1 MYSPTCITAMQAR
14 SMLRRKTM
22 NSISSR
28 HIAEQ
33 LCTLA
38 TLLEAEALRCKAY
51 GAPNATEV
59 SRQARAVR
67 AMADQLWDANVAVPV
82 GRQPEQ
88 RGQARDG
95 KPSRPVRPALDLQHA
110 IGSLVL

>member
-1 MYSPTCITAMQAR
+1 
-14 SMLRRKTM
+14 M

-28 HIAEQ
+28 SIAEQ

-51 GAPNATEV
+51 GAPNARDV

-67 AMADQLWDANVAVPV
+67 SMADQLWEANVAVPV
-82 GRQPEQ
+82 GRQSGQ
-88 RGQARDG
+88 HGQAKDG
-95 KPSRPVRPALDLQHA
+95 KPARPGLPALDMQRA
-110 IGSLVL
+110 IGSLVA

>member
-1 MYSPTCITAMQAR
+1 
-14 SMLRRKTM
+14 M

-28 HIAEQ
+28 NIAEQ

-51 GAPNATEV
+51 GAPNARDV

-67 AMADQLWDANVAVPV
+67 AMADQLWEANVPVPV
-82 GRQPEQ
+82 GRQA
-88 RGQARDG
+88 ARREPTGED
-95 KPSRPVRPALDLQHA
+95 RPARSGLPGLDMQRA
-110 IGSLVL
+110 IGSLVI

>member
-1 MYSPTCITAMQAR
+1 
-14 SMLRRKTM
+14 M

-28 HIAEQ
+28 NIAEQ

-51 GAPNATEV
+51 GAPNASEV
-59 SRQARAVR
+59 SRQARSVR

-88 RGQARDG
+88 RGQAKDG
-95 KPSRPVRPALDLQHA
+95 RPARPIRQALDMQHA

>member
-1 MYSPTCITAMQAR
+1 
-14 SMLRRKTM
+14 M

-28 HIAEQ
+28 NIAEQ

-51 GAPNATEV
+51 GAPHATEV

-95 KPSRPVRPALDLQHA
+95 KPARPRRPALDMQHA
-110 IGSLVL
+110 IGSLML

>member
-1 MYSPTCITAMQAR
+1 
-14 SMLRRKTM
+14 M

-28 HIAEQ
+28 SIAEQ

-51 GAPNATEV
+51 GAPNARDV
-59 SRQARAVR
+59 SRQAGAVR
-67 AMADQLWDANVAVPV
+67 AMADQLWNANVAVPV
-82 GRQPEQ
+82 GRKPEQ
-88 RGQARDG
+88 RPHARNG
-95 KPSRPVRPALDLQHA
+95 KPARTGLPALDMQRA

>member
-1 MYSPTCITAMQAR
+1 
-14 SMLRRKTM
+14 M

-28 HIAEQ
+28 NIAEQ

-51 GAPNATEV
+51 GASNATEV

-82 GRQPEQ
+82 RRQPEQ
-88 RGQARDG
+88 RGQAKDG
-95 KPSRPVRPALDLQHA
+95 KPARPSQPALDMQRA

>member
-1 MYSPTCITAMQAR
+1 
-14 SMLRRKTM
+14 M
-22 NSISSR
+22 NSISSKL
-28 HIAEQ
+28 IAEQ

-51 GAPNATEV
+51 GAPNARDV
-59 SRQARAVR
+59 SRQARVVR
-67 AMADQLWDANVAVPV
+67 TMADQLWDANVAVPV

-88 RGQARDG
+88 RGQAKDG
-95 KPSRPVRPALDLQHA
+95 KPTRPNRPALDMQRA

>member
-1 MYSPTCITAMQAR
+1 
-14 SMLRRKTM
+14 M

-28 HIAEQ
+28 SIAEQ

-51 GAPNATEV
+51 GAPNAKEV
-59 SRQARAVR
+59 GRQARDVR
-67 AMADQLWDANVAVPV
+67 AMADQLWDANVAVSV
-82 GRQPEQ
+82 GRQPAQ
-88 RGQARDG
+88 RNQPANG
-95 KPSRPVRPALDLQHA
+95 KPARPSRPALDLQHA

>member
-1 MYSPTCITAMQAR
+1 
-14 SMLRRKTM
+14 M
-22 NSISSR
+22 NSISSISSISSR

-33 LCTLA
+33 LGTLA

-51 GAPNATEV
+51 GAPHATEV
-59 SRQARAVR
+59 SRQARSVR

-88 RGQARDG
+88 RGQAKDG
-95 KPSRPVRPALDLQHA
+95 KPARPSRPALDMQHA

>member
-1 MYSPTCITAMQAR
+1 
-14 SMLRRKTM
+14 M

-28 HIAEQ
+28 NIAEQ

-38 TLLEAEALRCKAY
+38 TLFEAEALRCKAY

-67 AMADQLWDANVAVPV
+67 TMADQLWDANVAVPV

-88 RGQARDG
+88 RGQAKDG
-95 KPSRPVRPALDLQHA
+95 K
-110 IGSLVL
+110 

>member
-1 MYSPTCITAMQAR
+1 
-14 SMLRRKTM
+14 M

-28 HIAEQ
+28 NIAEQ

-51 GAPNATEV
+51 GAPNAKDV
-59 SRQARAVR
+59 CRQARAVR
-67 AMADQLWDANVAVPV
+67 TMADQLWAANVAVPV

-88 RGQARDG
+88 RVQPKDSKPARI
-95 KPSRPVRPALDLQHA
+95 SRPALDMQHA

>member
-1 MYSPTCITAMQAR
+1 MD
-14 SMLRRKTM
+14 
-22 NSISSR
+22 SISSR
-28 HIAEQ
+28 NIAEQ

-59 SRQARAVR
+59 SRQARSVR

-82 GRQPEQ
+82 GRQPER
-88 RGQARDG
+88 RGQAKDG
-95 KPSRPVRPALDLQHA
+95 KAARPSRSALDMQHA

>member
-1 MYSPTCITAMQAR
+1 
-14 SMLRRKTM
+14 M

-28 HIAEQ
+28 NIAEQ

-51 GAPNATEV
+51 GAPNARDV
-59 SRQARAVR
+59 SRQAQAVR

-82 GRQPEQ
+82 GRQPGQ

-95 KPSRPVRPALDLQHA
+95 KPAHASRPALDMQHA

>member
-1 MYSPTCITAMQAR
+1 MQR
-14 SMLRRKTM
+14 MQHIEEEEM

-28 HIAEQ
+28 SIAEQ

-51 GAPNATEV
+51 GAPNARDV
-59 SRQARAVR
+59 CRQAQAVR

-82 GRQPEQ
+82 GRRPEQ
-88 RGQARDG
+88 RGQAKDG
-95 KPSRPVRPALDLQHA
+95 KPARTSLPALDMQHA

>member
-1 MYSPTCITAMQAR
+1 
-14 SMLRRKTM
+14 M

-28 HIAEQ
+28 NIAEQ

-51 GAPNATEV
+51 GAPNAREV
-59 SRQARAVR
+59 CRQARAVR
-67 AMADQLWDANVAVPV
+67 TMADQLWNANVTVPV

-88 RGQARDG
+88 RGQGQAKDG
-95 KPSRPVRPALDLQHA
+95 KPVRASRPALDMQHA